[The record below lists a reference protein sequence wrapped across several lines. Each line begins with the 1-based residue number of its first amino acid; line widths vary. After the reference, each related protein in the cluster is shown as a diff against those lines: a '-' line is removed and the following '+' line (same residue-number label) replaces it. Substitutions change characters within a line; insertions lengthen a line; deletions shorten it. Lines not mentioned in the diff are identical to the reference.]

1 MGLNPERAVVVT
13 GMGLLTPLGCD
24 RESVWRKLVAG
35 ESGAALLPE
44 GALRDT
50 GARYCCPVRDMEQE
64 HAWSRS
70 VSLAKAAAESAI
82 KDSGI
87 ELETC
92 AERTGVCVGSSKGAI
107 AALEEICNM
116 RRAGVDA
123 GGRGEAFAHFY
134 LRSAAQEIAGIFRL
148 RGPVSAPMAACA
160 TGAHALLIGN
170 RMIERGE
177 ADVVIAGA
185 TDSCITPLLLAGY
198 KRMGVLAGNGGSP
211 AEACKP
217 YDIRRNGFIL
227 GEGCGI
233 VILEERRHARARGAK
248 ILGLFRGGAVGQDI
262 HHALSPDPS
271 GEALTEV
278 IKIALAA
285 SRVGPERIDYINT
298 HGTGTRL
305 NDPAETRAIKAA
317 FGAAAHRLSLSST
330 KPMTGHLLGAAG
342 SVEFIISLMALHHG
356 VAPPTINL
364 RCPDP
369 ECDLDYTPLAA
380 KTRDIENVMS
390 ISSGFGG
397 HIGVLIAGR
406 SS

>member
-1 MGLNPERAVVVT
+1 MNPERAVVVT
-13 GMGLLTPLGCD
+13 GMGLVTPLGRD
-24 RESVWRKLVAG
+24 QEQVWSKLIAG
-35 ESGAALLPE
+35 ASGAALLPE

-50 GARYCCPVRDMEQE
+50 GASYHCPVRDMEQE

-70 VSLAKAAAESAI
+70 VSFARAAVESAI

-87 ELETC
+87 ELEAC
-92 AERTGVCVGSSKGAI
+92 ADRTGVCVGSSKGAI
-107 AALEEICNM
+107 AALEEICRM
-116 RRAGVDA
+116 RHGGGYAAGE
-123 GGRGEAFAHFY
+123 GEAFAHFY
-134 LRSAAQEIAGIFRL
+134 LKSAAQEIAGLFRL

-160 TGAHALLIGN
+160 TGAYALLIGN

-177 ADVVIAGA
+177 ADIVIAGG

-211 AEACKP
+211 QEACKP
-217 YDIRRNGFIL
+217 YDVRRNGFVL

-233 VILEERRHARARGAK
+233 VILEEREHARARGAK
-248 ILGLFRGGAVGQDI
+248 ILALFRGGAVGQDI

-271 GEALTEV
+271 GEAMAEL
-278 IKIALAA
+278 IKIALVA
-285 SRVGPERIDYINT
+285 SHVGPERIDYINT

-305 NDPAETRAIKAA
+305 NDPAETRAIKAV
-317 FGAAAHRLSLSST
+317 FGAAASRLSLSST

-342 SVEFIISLMALHHG
+342 SVEFIISLMALRHG
-356 VAPPTINL
+356 VVPPTINL

-380 KTRDIENVMS
+380 KTRAIENVMS
-390 ISSGFGG
+390 LSSGFGG

-406 SS
+406 YS